1 MDLDVTFF
9 RNSVVLLVSSTFLLF
24 STESVSFTEY
34 VLLDERTKRK
44 NETDSVQRKKKK
56 GKKKRR
62 KRKRKERK
70 KENKRKERKKERRKN
85 KELEYLNRSYS
96 FYFLFPLFFSF
107 SPHYLVYFYIFCLSL
122 PLYYES
128 S

>member
-1 MDLDVTFF
+1 MLHFLGTASFYLCLPPSSFSRRKAFLSRNTFY
-9 RNSVVLLVSSTFLLF
+9 STR
-24 STESVSFTEY
+24 EQK
-34 VLLDERTKRK
+34 ERTKRTK
-44 NETDSVQRKKKK
+44 PTVCK
-56 GKKKRR
+56 GKKERQEEK
-62 KRKRKERK
+62 KEKERK
-70 KENKRKERKKERRKN
+70 GKKERKQKERKKKERRKN
-85 KELEYLNRSYS
+85 KELEYLNS